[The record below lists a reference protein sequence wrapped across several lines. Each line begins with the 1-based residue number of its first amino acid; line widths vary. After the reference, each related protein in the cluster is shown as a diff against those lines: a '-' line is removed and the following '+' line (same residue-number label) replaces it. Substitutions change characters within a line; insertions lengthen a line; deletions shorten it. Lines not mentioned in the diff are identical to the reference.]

1 LLEREWKNYWYSFS
15 IILRNRNVSGDW
27 YETLITNMYSKGST
41 RKYATVE
48 DSLISATMNLDI
60 PKNNVIRRLTNI

>member
-1 LLEREWKNYWYSFS
+1 
-15 IILRNRNVSGDW
+15 
-27 YETLITNMYSKGST
+27 MYSKGST

-60 PKNNVIRRLTNI
+60 LKKAYKGLQIFR